1 MAPKR
6 RRIVAHS
13 LWRQTTWAGE
23 DTEIQGGAVNWYAAL
38 WENHQSAQLAVDL
51 AGGDRV
57 VDANP
62 AATSL
67 WHIPRTR
74 LCNNAF
80 PDLLDSRSGDAF
92 RRWAAD
98 DRRSTLIHRSVTLRH
113 PGGAVAEAA
122 TFVLTVNKTADP
134 QTCLCSLE
142 PASRPDADLELR
154 RLNWALEAYTRSASA
169 LIHAES
175 VEQMAE
181 CVCSAIIQDDDYALA
196 AIIMADA
203 EPSKEVRPIASAG
216 IALAYLDGLTLS
228 WSEDV
233 AEGRG
238 PTGRAIRSGET
249 VVMSDVLHDPIFA
262 HWRDRALRHGIRSSV
277 TVPFK
282 SDEGVVGAVLV
293 YGAQPAAFTDSA
305 VRVFSQL
312 GAELAFAISV
322 LKNRARLTAAE
333 AAQREAEAVLRDKQ
347 AELARVARALAVG
360 EFASSISHEIM
371 QPLTGIMTNCETA
384 RRWLAKDEP
393 KLDEARAALDR
404 ITRDAGR
411 ADEIV
416 KRTRSFLTKQAP
428 DHGTFDVNEMIAESL
443 DFLSDGLR
451 KARVKA
457 TTHLSPEQP
466 RMFGDRVQIQQVV
479 INLIANAMDALQSVE
494 QRQRIIRLRSAI
506 ADNGDIHISVEDNG
520 EGLLPGVEAQ
530 LFDHLF
536 TTKAGGMGLGLS
548 ISRSIIEAHG
558 GRLWAEAVSPHG
570 VIFRCDLPAKIEA
583 RR

>member
-1 MAPKR
+1 MAPTR
-6 RRIVAHS
+6 RQVVAQLCRQS
-13 LWRQTTWAGE
+13 IWREG
-23 DTEIQGGAVNWYAAL
+23 TEIQIGAVSWYAAL
-38 WENHQSAQLAVDL
+38 WENHDGARLAVDL
-51 AGGDRV
+51 ANGGRV

-67 WHIPRTR
+67 WHIPKTR
-74 LCNNAF
+74 LCSNVF
-80 PDLLDSRSGDAF
+80 PDLLDPASGDAF
-92 RRWAAD
+92 SRWAAG
-98 DRRSTLIHRSVTLRH
+98 DRRSTLIHRSATLRQ
-113 PGGAVAEAA
+113 PDGAVADAA
-122 TFVLTVNKTADP
+122 TFVLTVNKTADR
-134 QTCLCSLE
+134 QTCLCGLE
-142 PASRPDADLELR
+142 TASRSDADLELR

-175 VEQMAE
+175 VEEMAE
-181 CVCSAIIQDDDYALA
+181 CVCRAIIQDDAYALA
-196 AIIMADA
+196 TIIMADA
-203 EPSKEVRPIASAG
+203 EPSKEVRPIARAG
-216 IALAYLDGLTLS
+216 MALAYLDGLTLS

-233 AEGRG
+233 VEGRG
-238 PTGRAIRSGET
+238 PTGRAIRSGEA
-249 VVMSDVLHDPIFA
+249 VVMYDVLHDPIFT

-277 TVPFK
+277 TVPFR

-312 GAELAFAISV
+312 GAELAFAMSV
-322 LKNRARLTAAE
+322 LKNRARLKVAE
-333 AAQREAEAVLRDKQ
+333 AAQREAEAAIREKQ
-347 AELARVARALAVG
+347 AELARVSRVLAVG

-371 QPLTGIMTNCETA
+371 QPLAGIITNSATA
-384 RRWLAKDEP
+384 RRWLAKDEAR
-393 KLDEARAALDR
+393 LDEARAALDR

-428 DHGTFDVNEMIAESL
+428 DHGIFDVNEMIVESL

-451 KARVKA
+451 KAKVKA
-457 TTHLSPEQP
+457 TTHLTPERPQ
-466 RMFGDRVQIQQVV
+466 MFGDRVQMQQVV

-494 QRQRIIRLRSAI
+494 SRPRITRLRSAI
-506 ADNGDIHISVEDNG
+506 ADNGNIHISVEDNG
-520 EGLLPGVEAQ
+520 EGLRSGAEAH

-558 GRLWAEAVSPHG
+558 GLLWAEPLSPHG
-570 VIFRCDLPAKIEA
+570 VVFRCDLPANIEA
-583 RR
+583 RK